1 MPAHVRKGDTVMVTS
16 GDHKGQIGE
25 ILRVDPKNSRVLI
38 KGINLKTKHV
48 KPTRIAPQGGI
59 ITREAPMHMSKVSP
73 VVDGKAVR
81 VGFRMESDGSKVRVA
96 RHGGKELKVL
106 GVVHAAREK
115 SSGISVAKS
124 GAKSEAKALDK
135 PAKAAKP
142 AAVEAAAKPAKL
154 KAKKA

>member
-59 ITREAPMHMSKVSP
+59 ITREAPLHISKVSP

-106 GVVHAAREK
+106 GVVHAARDK
-115 SSGISVAKS
+115 AKS
-124 GAKSEAKALDK
+124 AGAKASGKAPKATKPVESAEK

-142 AAVEAAAKPAKL
+142 

>member
-48 KPTRIAPQGGI
+48 KPTRVAPQGGI
-59 ITREAPMHMSKVSP
+59 ITREAPLHISKVSP

-81 VGFRMESDGSKVRVA
+81 VGFRMEKDGSKVRVA

-106 GVVHAAREK
+106 GVVHAARDK
-115 SSGISVAKS
+115 SAGGSAGKPAGKTAKVAK
-124 GAKSEAKALDK
+124 A
-135 PAKAAKP
+135 
-142 AAVEAAAKPAKL
+142 